1 MGASKVG
8 FSSEGGS
15 KMIRHLQEI
24 RGTETET
31 LVIKELN
38 RLTATGEFIPC
49 RYSWSQIKAYA
60 TYLIDMSSD
69 LSRESSTYVSMFL
82 ERFNKVELDFL
93 FRIKKALLTSD
104 QHELEKIEA
113 EHHTNV
119 NRVKRVVNRHTTA
132 LTKIKSKLK
141 GNHDD

>member
-1 MGASKVG
+1 MGTAKVG
-8 FSSEGGS
+8 LYAKGGF

-31 LVIKELN
+31 AVIKELN

-49 RYSWSQIKAYA
+49 RYSWSQIKAYS

-69 LSRESSTYVSMFL
+69 LSRESGTYVSMFL

-132 LTKIKSKLK
+132 LARIKSKLK
-141 GNHDD
+141 GNL